1 MEVDKPSGII
11 LTNGEQWS
19 NQRRFALKNLRDF
32 GFGKQSLEGVMNYEI
47 DELIDGYR
55 SRSGDIL
62 ISTDFNIP
70 IISIL
75 WQIVAGSRIT
85 LEDSESV
92 KMVDLVTE
100 LFSKGKIK
108 KTFLRIAHFIQDIP
122 EIVITNIFQIT
133 DFSPKNCM

>member
-1 MEVDKPSGII
+1 
-11 LTNGEQWS
+11 
-19 NQRRFALKNLRDF
+19 
-32 GFGKQSLEGVMNYEI
+32 VMNYEI

-55 SRSGDIL
+55 SRSGDVL

-100 LFSKGKIK
+100 IFSKGNADFGLQTKIVCSLYFCNLMVQ
-108 KTFLRIAHFIQDIP
+108 T
-122 EIVITNIFQIT
+122 
-133 DFSPKNCM
+133 